1 MEVETDVIV
10 ALQKKTVS
18 FCMLNMCMLLGLN
31 GQDIAVNVG
40 SYLSKNVI

>member
-18 FCMLNMCMLLGLN
+18 FCMLHSLCIFGVIMGKALLLM
-31 GQDIAVNVG
+31 DATLV
-40 SYLSKNVI
+40 